1 MQPSIE
7 HFSVEVRESPRFFE
21 PTAYEPA
28 AVDVGRTGNDTGN
41 DTGNAAQPTVDPFID
56 VNLSDAERNVF
67 PDDGQYAAD
76 VAPPKRERRKRM
88 TFFTNATAHTR
99 NLQKSISSQAS
110 SLRTKVRRG
119 LNTVN
124 SYGQRA
130 SAAYPKASMKSVPRS
145 LQPSPKERKKFKDIG
160 FANKLRAIHMPKM
173 PKAELAKFTDRFRK
187 AQSTRRPSATATT
200 ISALEKCGESDM
212 DTIAVDQ
219 SERAEPAEA
228 KSATLGRIDY
238 PKMFTRFKARPKAA
252 DEPAAGPVDG
262 SDYDASVHRPSF
274 ASFSS
279 HFATV
284 PRTASRIKKSIK
296 SKLSKT
302 YNKSTARNG
311 SGSKL
316 N

>member
-1 MQPSIE
+1 MSVQPSIE

-21 PTAYEPA
+21 PTAYGPA
-28 AVDVGRTGNDTGN
+28 TVDVGRTANDTG
-41 DTGNAAQPTVDPFID
+41 PTVDPFIE
-56 VNLSDAERNVF
+56 VILSDADGNRF
-67 PDDGQYAAD
+67 LDDGQYAAD
-76 VAPPKRERRKRM
+76 IAPPKRERRKRIS
-88 TFFTNATAHTR
+88 FFTNATAHTR

-110 SLRTKVRRG
+110 NLRTKVRRG
-119 LNTVN
+119 LSTVN

-130 SAAYPKASMKSVPRS
+130 SAAYPKATAKSVPRS

-173 PKAELAKFTDRFRK
+173 PKAELSKFTDRFRR
-187 AQSTRRPSATATT
+187 APQTTRRPSATVTT
-200 ISALEKCGESDM
+200 ISALEKSVDESDM

-219 SERAEPAEA
+219 SEASEPSAEP

-238 PKMFTRFKARPKAA
+238 PKIFTRFKARAKAA